1 MKIITLIIPC
11 FNEQEV
17 LNLFYK
23 EVSHVTNAMAD
34 ISFRFLFVNDGSKDH
49 TLDILKELSQNYENV
64 SYLSLSRNFGKEAA
78 MLAGLDYAE
87 GDAVI
92 IMDADLQ
99 HPPEMIPDM
108 VKYWKQGY
116 DDVCAKR
123 KNRKDEGWLKRC
135 LTQAFYSC
143 ISFLSKVPMQQN
155 VGDFRL
161 MDRRCVASLRLLR
174 ESQRYTKGI
183 FTWIGYRKKEI
194 PFEVQARAAGKTTW
208 NYFSLVNLALEGIT
222 SFTTVPLRLTTCLGL
237 LISVLAICY
246 MFFVVI
252 NALLYGDPVAGYPT
266 LMTVMLFLG
275 GVQLLSLGIIGE
287 YLGRIFNESKN
298 RPLYLIDEYDG
309 KPVTY
314 VPDIKPVERNFR
326 IANKNKEESYE

>member
-23 EVSHVTNAMAD
+23 EVSHVTNAMTD
-34 ISFRFLFVNDGSKDH
+34 ISFRFLFINDGSKDH

-123 KNRKDEGWLKRC
+123 KNRKDEGRLKRC

-314 VPDIKPVERNFR
+314 FPDIKPVERNFR

>member
-123 KNRKDEGWLKRC
+123 KNRKDEGWRC

-326 IANKNKEESYE
+326 IANKNEEESYE

>member
-1 MKIITLIIPC
+1 
-11 FNEQEV
+11 
-17 LNLFYK
+17 
-23 EVSHVTNAMAD
+23 
-34 ISFRFLFVNDGSKDH
+34 
-49 TLDILKELSQNYENV
+49 
-64 SYLSLSRNFGKEAA
+64 
-78 MLAGLDYAE
+78 
-87 GDAVI
+87 
-92 IMDADLQ
+92 
-99 HPPEMIPDM
+99 
-108 VKYWKQGY
+108 
-116 DDVCAKR
+116 
-123 KNRKDEGWLKRC
+123 
-135 LTQAFYSC
+135 
-143 ISFLSKVPMQQN
+143 
-155 VGDFRL
+155 

>member
-1 MKIITLIIPC
+1 MNIITLIIPC

-23 EVSHVTNAMAD
+23 EVSFVTKSISN
-34 ISFRFLFVNDGSKDH
+34 ISFRFLFINDGSKDH
-49 TLDILKELSQNYENV
+49 TLDILRELSQKHEDV

-99 HPPEMIPDM
+99 HPPEMIPEM
-108 VKYWKQGY
+108 VRYWKQGY

-123 KNRKDEGWLKRC
+123 KNRKDEGWVKRC

-183 FTWIGYRKKEI
+183 FTWIGYRKKEL
-194 PFEVQARAAGKTTW
+194 PFEVQTRAAGKTTW

-237 LISVLAICY
+237 LISMLATCY
-246 MFFVVI
+246 MFFVLI

-266 LMTVMLFLG
+266 IMTVMLFLG

-298 RPLYLIDEYDG
+298 RPIYLIDEHDG
-309 KPVTY
+309 NPVTY

-326 IANKNKEESYE
+326 TAEKTKEEIHE